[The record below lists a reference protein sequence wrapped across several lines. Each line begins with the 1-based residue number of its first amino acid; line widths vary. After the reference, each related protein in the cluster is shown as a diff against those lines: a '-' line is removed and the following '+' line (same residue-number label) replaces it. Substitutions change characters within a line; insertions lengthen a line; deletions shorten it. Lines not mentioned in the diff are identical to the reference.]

1 MDEKKPVINGLEAPS
16 GAAEMSSVEIK
27 IVGES
32 GELLKSFAGKVN
44 VLLQQNLV
52 GQSCAVSFRDGECCT
67 RVAACLV

>member
-1 MDEKKPVINGLEAPS
+1 MEEKKTVINSSEAPS
-16 GAAEMSSVEIK
+16 GAAEMSSVDIK

-52 GQSCAVSFRDGECCT
+52 GQSCAVSFRDGEWCP
-67 RVAACLV
+67 RVSVCLV